1 MESILATVLTLRLRL
16 LKGKTILFLFV
27 YFKQFSF
34 LDEPER
40 SNLIKLNQI
49 RNEDKV

>member
-1 MESILATVLTLRLRL
+1 MESILATVLTLRNS